1 MSKII
6 KAQIRT
12 LEALSSAMVVINKG
26 IDKVQH
32 VLNTGIDKA
41 QAVVVNALNSRIEH
55 LAGELLLKAVE
66 AGQRPHLQAAD
77 YYYELERLNHEYELR
92 KAEVER
98 LRNHVLG
105 DESLAEAKKKSE
117 AYLAER
123 QAILS
128 RKK

>member
-1 MSKII
+1 MTKII

-12 LEALSSAMVVINKG
+12 LEAIAYGVAAINKG
-26 IDKVQH
+26 IDKVQR
-32 VLNTGIDKA
+32 VLNTAIDKA
-41 QAVVVNALNSRIEH
+41 QAAVVNALNARIDH

-98 LRNHVLG
+98 LRNHVLSE
-105 DESLAEAKKKSE
+105 ESLAESKKKSD